1 MTDTLKDLPESIIVD
16 SSLLKKKAGRKTDI
30 ERRRSPL
37 SQPVKGKVQGKR
49 THFTDKEKLKAV
61 CTYAVAGNARR
72 VAEITGIP
80 EGTIRGWKCTE
91 WWNEAM
97 TKIIV
102 EQDDEL
108 GTKLT
113 NLVNK
118 AVSEVNDRL
127 DNGNYVYNPKLDK
140 LIRKPVDAKELAIV
154 TAISIDKRQLL
165 RGLPTSRTENVS
177 QTERLTKLQEQ
188 FKQFVTAKEVKQID
202 EVEEMNDNENIFD
215 DDVQD
220 EVEPLTINEMFSE

>member
-1 MTDTLKDLPESIIVD
+1 MTDFIEDLPESIIVD
-16 SSLLKKKAGRKTDI
+16 STILKKKRGRKTDI
-30 ERRRSPL
+30 ERRRNST
-37 SQPVKGKVQGKR
+37 PVQGKVKGKR
-49 THFTDKEKLKAV
+49 THFTDKEKLRAV
-61 CTYAVAGNARR
+61 STYAVAGNSRR

-80 EGTIRGWKCTE
+80 EGTIRSWKSTD
-91 WWNEAM
+91 WWHEAM
-97 TKIIV
+97 QKIVV

-118 AVSEVNDRL
+118 AVDEVNDRL
-127 DNGNYVYNPKLDK
+127 ENGNYVYNPKLDK

-177 QTERLTKLQEQ
+177 QTDRLTKLQEQ
-188 FKQFVTAKEVKQID
+188 FKQFVTAKEVKQVDGELIVNVEVFD
-202 EVEEMNDNENIFD
+202 EDEIEEA
-215 DDVQD
+215 
-220 EVEPLTINEMFSE
+220 EPLTINELFSE

>member
-1 MTDTLKDLPESIIVD
+1 MTIKNIPEEIKVD
-16 SSLLKKKAGRKTDI
+16 SSILKKRVGRKTTE
-30 ERRRSPL
+30 ERRRL
-37 SQPVKGKVQGKR
+37 STPVQGKVRGKR

-61 CTYAVAGNARR
+61 CTYAVAGNSRR

-80 EGTIRGWKCTE
+80 EGTIRSWKGTE
-91 WWNEAM
+91 WWHEAM
-97 TKIIV
+97 TKIVV

-118 AVSEVNDRL
+118 AVDEVNDRL

-165 RGLPTSRTENVS
+165 RGLPTSRTETVS
-177 QTERLTKLQEQ
+177 QTERLKGLSEQ
-188 FKQFVTAKEVKQID
+188 FKKFVTAKEVEQVEEQIIEV
-202 EVEEMNDNENIFD
+202 EVEEFEEG
-215 DDVQD
+215 D
-220 EVEPLTINEMFSE
+220 ELTINEMFSE

>member
-1 MTDTLKDLPESIIVD
+1 MTKSILEETITVD
-16 SSLLKKKAGRKTDI
+16 SSILKKRPGRKGTI
-30 ERRRSPL
+30 AERRN
-37 SQPVKGKVQGKR
+37 SQPVKGKVAGKR
-49 THFTDKEKLKAV
+49 NHFTDKEKLKAV

-80 EGTIRGWKCTE
+80 EGTIRSWKSTE

-118 AVSEVNDRL
+118 AVDEVNDRL

-165 RGLPTSRTENVS
+165 RGLPTSRTETVS
-177 QTERLTKLQEQ
+177 QTERLKGLSEQ
-188 FKQFVTAKEVKQID
+188 FKKFVTAKEVEQVE
-202 EVEEMNDNENIFD
+202 EVEVIE
-215 DDVQD
+215 VD
-220 EVEPLTINEMFSE
+220 EDFEEGEELTINEMFSE

>member
-1 MTDTLKDLPESIIVD
+1 MTDFIEDLPESIVVD
-16 SSLLKKKAGRKTDI
+16 STILKKKRGRKTDI
-30 ERRRSPL
+30 ERRRNST
-37 SQPVKGKVQGKR
+37 PVQGKVKGKR
-49 THFTDKEKLKAV
+49 THFTDKEKLRAV
-61 CTYAVAGNARR
+61 STYAVAGNSRR

-80 EGTIRGWKCTE
+80 EGTIRSWKSTD
-91 WWNEAM
+91 WWHEAM
-97 TKIIV
+97 QKIVV

-118 AVSEVNDRL
+118 AVDEVNDRL
-127 DNGNYVYNPKLDK
+127 ENGNYVYNPKLDK

-177 QTERLTKLQEQ
+177 QTDRLTKLQEQ
-188 FKQFVTAKEVKQID
+188 FKQFVTAKEVKQVDGELIVNVEVFD
-202 EVEEMNDNENIFD
+202 EDEIEEA
-215 DDVQD
+215 
-220 EVEPLTINEMFSE
+220 EPLTINELFSE

>member
-1 MTDTLKDLPESIIVD
+1 MTKSILEETIKVD
-16 SSLLKKKAGRKTDI
+16 SSLLKKKPGRKTDI
-30 ERRRSPL
+30 ERRRNPKSE
-37 SQPVKGKVQGKR
+37 PVKGKIQGKR
-49 THFTDKEKLKAV
+49 SHFTDKEKLKAV

-80 EGTIRGWKCTE
+80 EGTIRGWKTTE

-97 TKIIV
+97 TRIIV

-188 FKQFVTAKEVKQID
+188 FKQFVTAKEVKQVAQED
-202 EVEEMNDNENIFD
+202 EVEEVEIFD
-215 DDVQD
+215 EEEQ
-220 EVEPLTINEMFSE
+220 EEAEPLTVNEMFSE